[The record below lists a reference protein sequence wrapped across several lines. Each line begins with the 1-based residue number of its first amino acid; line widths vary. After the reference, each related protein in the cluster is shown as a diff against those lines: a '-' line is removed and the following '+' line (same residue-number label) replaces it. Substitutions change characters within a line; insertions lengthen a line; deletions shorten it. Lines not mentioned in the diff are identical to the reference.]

1 MVLEDG
7 RVSWSTCFG
16 KVATQ
21 ALGRV
26 AFVMHIIMRISRGS
40 VPGKAHGLVLLFTW
54 CEAGRKPKGCGVFY
68 RTCGGWDRHGCWM
81 RMRMEVLCSQE
92 LPPPFSHAESK
103 NDQSSFLM
111 QEKPLRY

>member
-40 VPGKAHGLVLLFTW
+40 VPGKAHGWVGASFYLV
-54 CEAGRKPKGCGVFY
+54 
-68 RTCGGWDRHGCWM
+68 
-81 RMRMEVLCSQE
+81 
-92 LPPPFSHAESK
+92 
-103 NDQSSFLM
+103 
-111 QEKPLRY
+111 